1 MLPDMK
7 PIALEAPGEWLFAL
21 LMAASPII
29 GSFWVTPD
37 TTRWIVFG
45 VGVLMVLGVLIAGL
59 RPAKQSETA
68 T

>member
-1 MLPDMK
+1 MR
-7 PIALEAPGEWLFAL
+7 PIALDAPGEWLFAL

-37 TTRWIVFG
+37 VTRWTVFG
-45 VGVLMVLGVLIAGL
+45 VGVFLVLATAAAGL
-59 RPAKQSETA
+59 RPSKT